1 MHLTTPGFENQ
12 RTRPCQFLQ
21 SEIDEVNKHKWI
33 ASEKA
38 QRDVGWEWAL
48 MNWIIYHRANWAR
61 NQLSLKSD
69 SLTLQSRR

>member
-1 MHLTTPGFENQ
+1 MNFTTPEIEIH
-12 RTRPCQFLQ
+12 RTRLCQFLQ

-48 MNWIIYHRANWAR
+48 MNWIIYHRASWAR
-61 NQLSLKSD
+61 NQRSMTGD
-69 SLTLQSRR
+69 SAIRQSRR